1 MAAPAAPSRTVRLLR
16 VPDDDSELL
25 RQAGHGNH
33 SAFRALVDRHAAYLY
48 GVAHSL
54 LRDEHDAEDVV
65 QETLI
70 GAMKGGFRGE
80 ASVRT
85 WLVQILVRRAGML
98 RRTRGKKSPP
108 ISLDAG
114 AEDGGSPQPPAP
126 RSAESRPAAT

>member
-33 SAFRALVDRHAAYLY
+33 SAFRALVDRHAVYLY

-54 LRDEHDAEDVV
+54 LRDSHDAEDVV

-98 RRTRGKKSPP
+98 RRKRWWKSPP
-108 ISLDAG
+108 VSLDAKT
-114 AEDGGSPQPPAP
+114 EDGAGSSVPPPPAGT
-126 RSAESRPAAT
+126 SES